1 MHIFICEDDPVQRKR
16 LEKTVSDHIS
26 SSNSGMSI
34 ALSTDS
40 PAVMLEYLESHSV
53 QSGLY
58 FLDVDLQCNMNGIE
72 LGGKIRK
79 LDLFA
84 TIVFITTHSEMTH
97 LVFTHKV
104 EALDYIL
111 KDSPPDEIDKKI
123 VECIQ
128 VAYRRFFED
137 RQTSVQYFEIN
148 IGKQVLS
155 IPYDNIVYFES
166 NVNMRNKLVLHTV
179 DNMLDFR
186 GHISDVAKLG
196 SPFCMCHQSYVVNVN
211 CIKSIDKTNR
221 LLEMINGAVITV
233 SRRRMP
239 EILFHYYKLPTAR

>member
-1 MHIFICEDDPVQRKR
+1 MHIFICEDDSIQRKR
-16 LEKTVSDHIS
+16 LEKTIS
-26 SSNSGMSI
+26 NYILSSNSGMSI
-34 ALSTDS
+34 ALSTAN
-40 PAVMLEYLESHSV
+40 PTALLEYLESHSV
-53 QSGLY
+53 QSGLF
-58 FLDVDLQCNMNGIE
+58 FLDVDLQCDMNGIE

-79 LDLFA
+79 IDHFA

-111 KDSPPDEIDKKI
+111 KESPPDQIDMQI
-123 VECIQ
+123 DECIQ
-128 VAYRRFFED
+128 VAYRRFFEV
-137 RQTSVQYFEIN
+137 RQTSVQNFEIN

-155 IPYDNIVYFES
+155 IPYDKIVYFES

-196 SPFCMCHQSYVVNVN
+196 SPFCMCHQSYVVNVS

-233 SRRRMP
+233 SRRRMQD
-239 EILFHYYKLPTAR
+239 ILFHFYKLPTVK